1 MAKIVA
7 TLRILPTG
15 IDIPTKVLEER
26 VRRGLP
32 ENVTLYKSEEEPIAF
47 GLVALIVHL
56 VMPEDISGGLE
67 DVEKR
72 LNAIP
77 DVGQIDTVLV
87 RRV

>member
-1 MAKIVA
+1 MARIVA
-7 TLRILPTG
+7 TLKILPTG
-15 IDIPTKVLEER
+15 TDIPMKALEESVKR
-26 VRRGLP
+26 SLP
-32 ENVTLYKSEEEPIAF
+32 EGVTLYKSEEEPIAF

-67 DVEKR
+67 SIESR